1 MHTEYIWRY
10 LDIEKFSML
19 LEQNALFFCSAKN
32 FEDPFEGEFAWGHT
46 GYKKFIETQEKLCA
60 TYGAGMDLDP
70 FIAFNL
76 KTLKEISERTY
87 ISCWHCNEHES
98 EAMWK
103 LYCKNPAKG
112 VVIKSKKK
120 NLQSQLENNN
130 LNKLQLKHVKYVKNF
145 WIKQYNPE
153 SDVFFNKRPSFEYEK
168 EFRAIFQE
176 NTFNTPPV
184 KGKLVPV
191 SLNNLL
197 EEIRISPFADKDFK
211 NEVLQISKKHGLDL
225 KVKNSEIE
233 MHPIMH
239 VEEEIIAEGSNWYQS
254 KIRLAIRDA

>member
-60 TYGAGMDLDP
+60 THGAGMDLDP
-70 FIAFNL
+70 FMAFNL

-103 LYCKNPAKG
+103 
-112 VVIKSKKK
+112 
-120 NLQSQLENNN
+120 
-130 LNKLQLKHVKYVKNF
+130 
-145 WIKQYNPE
+145 
-153 SDVFFNKRPSFEYEK
+153 
-168 EFRAIFQE
+168 
-176 NTFNTPPV
+176 
-184 KGKLVPV
+184 PV
-191 SLNNLL
+191 SYTHLTLPTIL
-197 EEIRISPFADKDFK
+197 R
-211 NEVLQISKKHGLDL
+211 V
-225 KVKNSEIE
+225 
-233 MHPIMH
+233 
-239 VEEEIIAEGSNWYQS
+239 
-254 KIRLAIRDA
+254 

>member
-1 MHTEYIWRY
+1 MAVLIRRICYCTTLLSGIFTDRTVQATQSFLSTNEQIEIVILQGAIMHTEYIWRY

-60 TYGAGMDLDP
+60 THGAGMDLDP
-70 FIAFNL
+70 FMAFNL

-120 NLQSQLENNN
+120 TSKANL
-130 LNKLQLKHVKYVKNF
+130 K
-145 WIKQYNPE
+145 
-153 SDVFFNKRPSFEYEK
+153 
-168 EFRAIFQE
+168 
-176 NTFNTPPV
+176 
-184 KGKLVPV
+184 
-191 SLNNLL
+191 
-197 EEIRISPFADKDFK
+197 
-211 NEVLQISKKHGLDL
+211 
-225 KVKNSEIE
+225 
-233 MHPIMH
+233 
-239 VEEEIIAEGSNWYQS
+239 II
-254 KIRLAIRDA
+254 I